1 MKTKEKLIIV
11 LLSIVVAGIS
21 YWLFWDGYYSIDT
34 YRIISQGYTDYALK
48 DAYIRDGRLFLAG
61 IVSLVGIINP
71 SYKVWYIINLAIAI
85 FISAITVLQLYM
97 IINHYKKAKNTKNK
111 CIYFLVSY
119 TFIFNFVQID
129 TMQFIEAFAI
139 ATSILLYILSL
150 KNTVINKNK
159 KMGFIYAVLGMLW
172 YQGTVTIYIATAFL
186 MCLLETKKI
195 NKEFF
200 KKILSPAITII
211 ISVILSYL
219 IVSIVPYITKLEL
232 TEKFPSVEKYMSTL
246 KRNIMQIDNFLI
258 DCCGYFP
265 KYIFISVSLL
275 ILIVTFVYG
284 IKNKNVTQL
293 VNALIVFYIYIVS
306 IFIFFPIQSI
316 ELCFRCALSL
326 GAAIP
331 ALFIYMICNMEML
344 EGKKIYVNILTIMVI
359 LYFIL
364 STYNTVKVTS
374 EFKFANELDERF
386 VKRIEAEAKNLQD
399 QGINVQ
405 KYAVYYT
412 TNGDRLDELYNSEIT
427 FYNSLYLLARDFKSM
442 FEIYGNK
449 NINLEK
455 QYADKENID
464 KYFENPSDEEIQI
477 KYIDDVLYVVVDL

>member
-1 MKTKEKLIIV
+1 MKTKEKLSVV
-11 LLSIVVAGIS
+11 LLSIVIAGIS
-21 YWLFWDGYYSIDT
+21 YWFFWDGYYSIDT

-97 IINHYKKAKNTKNK
+97 IINHYKKAKNK

-119 TFIFNFVQID
+119 TFIFNFIQID

-200 KKILSPAITII
+200 KKILSPVITII
-211 ISVILSYL
+211 ISAILSFL

-232 TEKFPSVEKYMSTL
+232 TERFPSVEKYMSIL
-246 KRNIMQIDNFLI
+246 KRNIMQMDNFLI

-265 KYIFISVSLL
+265 KYIFISASLL

-284 IKNKNVTQL
+284 IKHKNVTQPI
-293 VNALIVFYIYIVS
+293 NALIVFYIYIVS

-344 EGKKIYVNILTIMVI
+344 ECKKIYLNILTTMVI

-364 STYNTVKVTS
+364 SVCNTVKVTS

-386 VKRIEAEAKNLQD
+386 VKRIETEAKNLQA

-412 TNGDRLDELYNSEIT
+412 TNGDRLNELYNSEIT
-427 FYNSLYLLARDFKSM
+427 FYNSYYLLSRDFSNM
-442 FEIYGNK
+442 FGIYGDK
-449 NINLEK
+449 NIKLEK
-455 QYADKENID
+455 QYADKEIVD

>member
-1 MKTKEKLIIV
+1 MKTKEKLSVV
-11 LLSIVVAGIS
+11 LLSIVIAGIS
-21 YWLFWDGYYSIDT
+21 YWFFWDGYYSIDT

-97 IINHYKKAKNTKNK
+97 IINHYKKAKNK

-119 TFIFNFVQID
+119 TFIFNFIQID

-200 KKILSPAITII
+200 KKILSPVITII
-211 ISVILSYL
+211 ISAILSFL

-232 TEKFPSVEKYMSTL
+232 TERFPSVEKYMSIL
-246 KRNIMQIDNFLI
+246 KRNIMQMDNFLI

-265 KYIFISVSLL
+265 KYIFISASLL

-284 IKNKNVTQL
+284 IKHKNVIQPI
-293 VNALIVFYIYIVS
+293 NALIVFYIYIVS

-344 EGKKIYVNILTIMVI
+344 ECKKIYLNILTTMVI

-364 STYNTVKVTS
+364 SVCNTVKVTS

-386 VKRIEAEAKNLQD
+386 VKRIETEAKNLQE

-412 TNGDRLDELYNSEIT
+412 TNGDRLNELYNSEIT
-427 FYNSLYLLARDFKSM
+427 FYNSYYLLSRDFSNM
-442 FEIYGNK
+442 FGIYGDK
-449 NINLEK
+449 NIKLEK
-455 QYADKENID
+455 QYADKEIVD